1 MKQLLSSLFDDV
13 DASMVSFLVFP
24 SSIKF
29 SLADFMYNVRR
40 HGPSSSHV
48 YQLAQLRISF
58 TKWTKLLSLIHWHFC
73 GQHISSGLLKA
84 LERSQIETIFPPC
97 FLVGDFSETS
107 PKSHVWTI
115 MSHVFT
121 SIKPFILIQHAI
133 YYL

>member
-84 LERSQIETIFPPC
+84 LERSQIGVVFSPL
-97 FLVGDFSETS
+97 FLVGDFSETI
-107 PKSHVWTI
+107 PKV
-115 MSHVFT
+115 
-121 SIKPFILIQHAI
+121 A
-133 YYL
+133 YLDNNVGRFHFN